1 MSRRERTPARTTPRW
16 RREHDLPAGVLW
28 PAVMA
33 AAAGIV
39 AMWPYT
45 AVIAPGAW
53 SLTVVAV
60 IVTTGLT
67 GIVARTLLT
76 RRAAWVRDLVTLA
89 AQILIATATVTRLVA
104 GETAVLG
111 VIPTDATVTV
121 FQTLFASAAEQIT
134 FGSAPLGA
142 SPGLQAI
149 FGVGFAVVAILLDQL
164 VSQRGAVIAFLLT
177 GVVGAMPMIVT
188 VSGVNVVWFVL
199 LGILLIL
206 LLRQTAAQHPEAPR
220 RSSTVVAAG
229 VGVAALASTMIVAPV
244 LPVSASLTG
253 TGVGVS
259 VDASLRLGDDL
270 RQPNPVE
277 VLTLA
282 TTADTA
288 PYLRLTTLSEF
299 DGRVWRPDSGDL
311 QAQSEG
317 FGPEEWGPDIP
328 VEEQSTSIRVIRM
341 SSSWLPVPYP
351 ATSVQ
356 GIPASWR
363 VSPENRTVSS
373 RSADAAGNDYTV
385 RSLAVAPTLEQIR
398 ATPAA
403 PFDADPD
410 AGSVGLPVVIGETAA
425 EVTAD
430 ADNDYDRLIALQSWF
445 RSEFTYSLETPVE
458 EDFDGTGA
466 DAVAR
471 FLDVRSGYCIHF
483 AGAFALMAQTLDM
496 DVRIVVGYLPG
507 ARTTT
512 TRGDEAVYSVSS
524 DQLHSWPEVRFPGI
538 GWVPFEPTASL
549 GVPTAFAAGATT
561 GEGTGGSAPS
571 EPSAAPTTAPTTGP
585 EVERPDAG
593 DNAGST
599 GPLRTL
605 DPSPVLFTTLGVI
618 VALLLPALIRLSQRA
633 ARRARARR
641 GDAASAWTELRATM
655 LDLGVAVSDAETPRM
670 RGADLVRDNGIDADT
685 MRVLTDAVE
694 RASYARPDD
703 VVAQD
708 LDGALRAVLTR
719 LRRSVDTP
727 SRVRALLLPR
737 SLFAAK
743 GADSPMLA

>member
-1 MSRRERTPARTTPRW
+1 MSRRERRATSPAPGW
-16 RREHDLPAGVLW
+16 HREHELPPGVLW

-45 AVIAPGAW
+45 SVIAPGSW

-60 IVTTGLT
+60 IVMTGLT
-67 GIVARTLLT
+67 GMITRTLLK
-76 RRAAWVRDLVTLA
+76 RRPAWVRDLVTLG
-89 AQILIATATVTRLVA
+89 AQIVVATATVTQLVA

-111 VIPTDATVTV
+111 VIPTDTTLVV

-149 FGVGFAVVAILLDQL
+149 LGVGFAVVAILLDQL
-164 VSQRGAVIAFLLT
+164 VAQRGAVIAFLLT

-188 VSGVNVVWFVL
+188 VSGVNIVWFVM
-199 LGILLIL
+199 LGVLLIL

-220 RSSTVVAAG
+220 RSSAAIAAG
-229 VGVAALASTMIVAPV
+229 VGAAALASTMIVAPV
-244 LPVSASLTG
+244 LPVSASLAGTG
-253 TGVGVS
+253 TGVT

-299 DGRVWRPDSGDL
+299 DGRVWQPDRGDL

-317 FGPEEWGPDIP
+317 FGTEDWGPDIP

-363 VSPENRTVSS
+363 VSPDNRTIAS

-385 RSLAVAPTLEQIR
+385 RSLAVTPTLEQIR

-403 PFDADPD
+403 P
-410 AGSVGLPVVIGETAA
+410 LPIDQDVEPVALPPVIGETAA
-425 EVTAD
+425 DVTAD
-430 ADNDYDRLIALQSWF
+430 EDNDYDRLIALQSWF

-483 AGAFALMAQTLDM
+483 AGAFALMAQSLDM

-512 TRGDEAVYSVSS
+512 MRGEEAVYSVSS
-524 DQLHSWPEVRFPGI
+524 DQLHSWPEVLFPGI

-549 GVPTAFAAGATT
+549 GVPTAFAAGAST
-561 GEGTGGSAPS
+561 GGGTGGATPT
-571 EPSAAPTTAPTTGP
+571 EPTAAPTSEATTGP

-593 DNAGST
+593 DGAG
-599 GPLRTL
+599 GGGQLRTL
-605 DPSPVLFTTLGVI
+605 DPSPVLFTTLGV
-618 VALLLPALIRLSQRA
+618 VVVLLLPALIRLSQRA
-633 ARRARARR
+633 IRRGRARR
-641 GDAASAWTELRATM
+641 GDAASAWAELRATM
-655 LDLGVAVSDAETPRM
+655 LDLGVTVSDAETPRM
-670 RGADLVRDNGIDADT
+670 RSADLVRDNGVDPDA

-694 RASYARPDD
+694 RASYARPTDARAD
-703 VVAQD
+703 D
-708 LDGALRAVLTR
+708 LDEALGAVLSR
-719 LRRSVDTP
+719 LRRSVDRP
-727 SRVRALLLPR
+727 SRARALLVPR
-737 SLFAAK
+737 SLFAAR
-743 GADSPMLA
+743 GQDSPLLV